1 MGKVRMVV
9 ALVGLVAGC
18 GRTVTGP
25 EVCVVDTP
33 VLNAQGDTLAI
44 FRNVVPCG

>member
-25 EVCVVDTP
+25 PMECETVIFVTAAGDSMPP
-33 VLNAQGDTLAI
+33 VTL
-44 FRNVVPCG
+44 CYH